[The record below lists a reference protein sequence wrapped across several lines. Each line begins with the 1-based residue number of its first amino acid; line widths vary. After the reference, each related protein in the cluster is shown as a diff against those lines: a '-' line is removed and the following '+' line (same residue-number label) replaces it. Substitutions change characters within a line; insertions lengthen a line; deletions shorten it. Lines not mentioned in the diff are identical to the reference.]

1 MTSFA
6 DSSAFK
12 NRDRLL
18 PQHQAALTLL
28 QARLSNPDGNQLSW
42 LDLACGKGQIII
54 DLDNNLSEQARAQI
68 NYMAYDINQQYARET
83 RKTAE
88 GLGFASL
95 DSKVGDLSDLD
106 KIISADTLF
115 DFITLTNT
123 VHEVSPANLSAI
135 LVDCI
140 LRLEGNGTLFIYDM
154 EQIKPPELGAIT
166 WTRDEVRTIIQ
177 AVIYGLC
184 ASSYKPE
191 VGLWRHRT
199 GNAWSVQLERKYL
212 DIVSDDVD
220 AKRQVAINKG
230 AEIITSLLVRK
241 LEICWK
247 SLETLTLYGAE
258 TTEEKEERERL
269 VYEFWAVSRALKGV
283 R

>member
-1 MTSFA
+1 MTSLA

-199 GNAWSVQLERKYL
+199 CNAWNVQLERKYL
-212 DIVSDDVD
+212 DIVSDDGG

-269 VYEFWAVSRALKGV
+269 IYEFWAVSRALEGV